1 MNDQPAAALRKAVAG
16 HQFGPDRIVSH
27 NITKWAS
34 ETFAGTRHELKL
46 EFEGFGAC
54 DRGASFCG
62 FMDDWESAQSFYPI
76 ASLMGASVK
85 NGEAHH
91 WHDGEAM
98 DVTVV
103 FMFLD

>member
-46 EFEGFGAC
+46 
-54 DRGASFCG
+54 
-62 FMDDWESAQSFYPI
+62 
-76 ASLMGASVK
+76 
-85 NGEAHH
+85 
-91 WHDGEAM
+91 
-98 DVTVV
+98 
-103 FMFLD
+103 